1 RRRGINSE
9 SEFPVRVVGLRLT
22 PWYIKEK
29 REMRRCTEQEVL
41 QDVIS
46 HMEIALVCVIVC
58 VCVCVCVIVCVC
70 VCVCA
75 RVVYGFVCRFI
86 TSFSKLVRL
95 HIRCHDS
102 PLCLN
107 SWPYGQQGLLRSGL
121 KENDWKPFH

>member
-46 HMEIALVCVIVC
+46 HMEIAIVSVSVCVSVC
-58 VCVCVCVIVCVC
+58 VRVGVCVYVSMLCHRAS

-75 RVVYGFVCRFI
+75 SVLCVIICVCVKVCRVDVCVQCV
-86 TSFSKLVRL
+86 L
-95 HIRCHDS
+95 
-102 PLCLN
+102 
-107 SWPYGQQGLLRSGL
+107 
-121 KENDWKPFH
+121 

>member
-58 VCVCVCVIVCVC
+58 DCVCVCVCVRECVC
-70 VCVCA
+70 VCVRACVRACA
-75 RVVYGFVCRFI
+75 RARARVCVRAQSI
-86 TSFSKLVRL
+86 T
-95 HIRCHDS
+95 
-102 PLCLN
+102 N
-107 SWPYGQQGLLRSGL
+107 G
-121 KENDWKPFH
+121 